1 MWGGLPWNKHQK
13 YDTSNAIL
21 ILKVVG
27 SCNETKK
34 LYDCE
39 LGNDCKEP
47 CHMLYSRHPGL
58 LSNGSREVGVRCILQ
73 PVAWQHKSITKCSDQ
88 AMAGSPITGD
98 NAPPHIQ
105 SKIDMSA
112 KSLSLTTTYIKFVES
127 NNILIS
133 WGKWYSAAPNTLK
146 K

>member
-1 MWGGLPWNKHQK
+1 MPWNKHQK

-27 SCNETKK
+27 SCDETKK

-58 LSNGSREVGVRCILQ
+58 LSNGSSEVGTRCILQ
-73 PVAWQHKSITKCSDQ
+73 PVGWQHKSITKCSDQ
-88 AMAGSPITGD
+88 AMALSSITRD
-98 NAPPHIQ
+98 DVPP
-105 SKIDMSA
+105 
-112 KSLSLTTTYIKFVES
+112 
-127 NNILIS
+127 
-133 WGKWYSAAPNTLK
+133 
-146 K
+146 